1 MNYNSILT
9 DIKNI
14 KELSTYDDEAAASAE
29 HTLLYDFVDFIVSTF
44 GDHDVSGN
52 QHYLAVWATEI
63 RKVKDME
70 FRRG

>member
-14 KELSTYDDEAAASAE
+14 KELSTYDSEAAVGAE
-29 HTLLYDFVDFIVSTF
+29 HDLLYDFVDHVISAFA
-44 GDHDVSGN
+44 GDVFNG
-52 QHYLAVWATEI
+52 HYLEKWASEI